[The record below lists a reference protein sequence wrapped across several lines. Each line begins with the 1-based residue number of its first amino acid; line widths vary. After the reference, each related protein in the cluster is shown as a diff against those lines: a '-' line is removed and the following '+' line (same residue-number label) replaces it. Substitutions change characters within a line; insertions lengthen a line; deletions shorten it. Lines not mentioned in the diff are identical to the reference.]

1 MTAVAVRMNGE
12 IVVKMNLKKWRF
24 VLIALLV
31 IPLLLASILASA
43 NPLGPTTSLENES
56 LATAP
61 EEELVVKVDPVMEL
75 ATTPVYDYVDDHIST
90 AWGAVDSFTNMKS
103 VSTAVAEFTEE
114 HDGGNNYR
122 FEAIFRFSNP
132 RIHHY
137 IHKDLQVRGKNRD
150 WIGVA
155 YEDLHAYWS
164 YDQSSWN
171 NIYWN
176 PIVSGGVMQTLTAGI
191 RVFSEGDIYVK
202 LVGAIEEGWPGDWG
216 CQNIWDI
223 EFMRFKMEN
232 YMTERTLTCDA
243 LFDSDN
249 LYAMRGSGTR
259 NYAQFVITAYDEDGG
274 GTIDGSELRMYIVN
288 TAAANM
294 QWSVAWTAAGGF
306 TESDPNG
313 YITLV
318 SGSTAA
324 YGFTMIITY
333 RIEIEWD
340 HPDLTNVIMS
350 SWTFTGDIRGNI
362 LTPNW
367 DVETRL
373 TMQGTP
379 AITSDRVNLGA
390 TAGYA
395 GDVKYY
401 GSAANIAPLAS
412 EVNVEVRRTSPTST
426 GWVYTDDP
434 ASDGTFT
441 VNPSTDSS
449 TAGSNLFELRVVAD
463 GDTTNLLTNIYSDT
477 VIGDRVEVVS
487 GSPGS
492 VEYNSVYTGGVVNTG
507 DADTLYFQ
515 LRWESD
521 LSAITSGTVTWSSTH
536 DAVSMS
542 YDSGDTRWE
551 GTTYA
556 RASYGAETYNT
567 LSVSVDGVT
576 AVKNEPLY
584 SVAWDEI
591 EILTTVIEGGD
602 NHVNI
607 GNSVTIRVTAR
618 LSHLGHNLDPGTD
631 NLYMNGVKMSD
642 GGAYFTH
649 TISHLYAGQWT
660 FSVDNTNA
668 LEKTYGIS
676 RIALEKPSVSCTWDT
691 LMVELSVDD
700 SRVNVDDTVRVWA
713 HVTRAYDGSVM
724 SSGTVILRH
733 STSGDISM
741 IYSPVDEMWYAD
753 VAQTDVDQWIYYIYS
768 ISDLTSGLTTIGRGT
783 HFDGANGYVNCG
795 SDSSLDLT
803 SSLSLSVWFY
813 GDGSSWGSGM
823 YLLAKKDDNNAQYA
837 LYIHSD
843 GTLKFV
849 YYNGTIREIDLRS
862 GVTRNAWHHVVVTT
876 SGTTLNCWYDGSHV
890 QDDLTLPASLV
901 SFSSV
906 PLYFGAEK
914 SGAGTGHHLAGFISE
929 ARVYN
934 TVLSDVE
941 CEMLHLGQYPGTS
954 NLRLLL
960 DRTSFDA
967 ADGVWHDLSSSSN
980 DGTLFQVVVT
990 AGSIPM
996 SSDEVVRPIW
1006 DQVKVLEYTSDNPV
1020 IDVDIAS
1027 SCHVTLHYAFD
1038 DRLVEAGAVT
1048 VNEISAMY
1056 SDSGGVWDFSES
1068 KSSAQGVTY
1077 NSVSY
1082 SGGRY
1087 DLNSVDQNGP
1097 QTLEQVWEQIL
1108 ILTTTVVNGRINEGA
1123 TAEVQVT
1130 ARLTHYSTH
1139 YLGASDNLYMN
1150 GVQMSWSPS
1159 GYFYYRPSQ
1168 SDWGTWN
1175 YQVDLTNAYEASY
1188 GISSINRDGHNVA
1201 VSWDALII
1209 SITDP
1214 LNQHINIGENAT
1226 GIHISVVYALDSQS
1240 YDGTISLNDTT
1251 FTYSAFGKR
1260 GYSLLPFTGDDS
1272 YGITAIESSDE
1283 TWCIWDSII
1292 VSMTDPSPQ
1301 TLLVGQN
1308 ASGIVVSAYY
1318 EYGMVPFDG
1327 TVNLNDTSF
1336 EYHTEGR
1343 RGYMVSFV
1351 SGGVHGINVIS
1362 VNDETYAL
1370 WVRDTVS
1377 MTRFQY
1383 GYKDTASQHG
1393 VWTDDGNSSSHQ
1405 LTGLTLFMTNAPVG
1419 LLEAAWA
1426 DTDFGTTPVSVLR
1439 YPVFLFDYQFT
1450 QGNIHILA
1458 SVQVTYMVGAQTHHL
1473 TLELIPGSNVLEID
1487 LREYGVPLTAEVVAL
1502 RVMLYEVIPS
1512 AESSTSSVS
1521 ISEASLQ
1528 DSIVTWSHDYRLDV
1542 RLLADGGSSTEN
1554 ILVNFYLYEDS
1565 AWTLIG
1571 SNTTSADGWA
1581 NLYYNSRVE
1590 TPGTTMELMVTW
1602 NAIDAGPYLQGEVLY
1617 GIERDYVDVVP
1628 FKVYSSDVVITP
1640 AASPIEYKEP
1650 LLATIDVVDQFGNP
1664 INESL
1669 GFAYRLECPKL
1680 NTVGDRG
1687 WGHWTSS
1694 DWHSLGLVLYPAGE
1708 DLTLVVAFQPSIY
1721 YQLVGSPSEN
1731 LAVVKR
1737 ELTASSLG
1745 PYILYLIHTDV
1756 GDTPALADIEFS
1768 DALKVVVMVYDP
1780 RRLEMVDEVVNVTY
1794 SYEGRTY
1801 WSLTLDG
1808 IASIVFDEVDTVGIT
1823 MTATLT
1829 DFIGQNYTLVNDVP
1843 QARSIASIREGISYL
1858 SAVTDSRVGFNSMM
1872 PLYITA
1878 YDNDDEAIIGSLRI
1892 VINGTD
1898 IFNVDPFGQ
1907 VDFTTTHLI
1916 ALEGNLSL
1924 MISNGTAEYNS
1935 YSSSLSF
1942 FVSTGLRLVISDI
1955 ENKVPIYR
1963 PVVVNVS
1970 MFYAWDNAPV
1980 QEGYF
1985 TINGT
1990 EHHLQDYFCEIS
2002 YFAGLQPGNYS
2013 MILIPLNDSSTVLV
2027 TGPEHYWTFNWTACH
2042 VELMVI
2048 LDDSYALDLV
2058 DAIFYLYSTDD
2069 SVIVPVAGF
2078 EVYVEV
2084 YHDSGTLGSGTILTN
2099 TSGYAALTFNLSL
2112 PADMSFYVDG
2122 YFTPSPPMNNAT
2134 VSVSATTLA
2143 RLTGAPS
2150 VTVETPKEIL
2160 TESTVDWYFT
2170 DEANFTILV
2179 RELEGTIL
2187 TVLVTCELYS
2197 GSTLLWSTTQ
2207 SGLFEF
2213 SMVNIW
2219 GDNSSALDTFRFV
2232 FYIASPYYNS
2242 SWSFTLYTSLIMEEG
2257 QIIPEK
2263 DIYEVQSGEELNI
2276 TALFIDT
2283 ENQWLPGN
2291 STSIAGE
2298 TVDVPASLYVFR
2310 DERWELVVD
2319 DLIIHDGMI
2328 VYEWGWE
2335 TLALPDGTYEFEFR
2349 YGGPGTGVREM
2360 SASFTVTIVS
2370 PPDVLFLTMVAGIV
2384 FFSAAGLAV
2393 TRKILRGRAASK
2405 PKPASPGLRKA
2416 LEEERDS
2423 IPERVR
2429 EHTERRM
2436 TELDEISHGAEETS
2450 ELSSTAE
2457 PGIPPKTGTE
2467 GDSD

>member
-1 MTAVAVRMNGE
+1 MFF
-12 IVVKMNLKKWRF
+12 I
-24 VLIALLV
+24 LI
-31 IPLLLASILASA
+31 
-43 NPLGPTTSLENES
+43 E
-56 LATAP
+56 
-61 EEELVVKVDPVMEL
+61 
-75 ATTPVYDYVDDHIST
+75 
-90 AWGAVDSFTNMKS
+90 
-103 VSTAVAEFTEE
+103 
-114 HDGGNNYR
+114 
-122 FEAIFRFSNP
+122 
-132 RIHHY
+132 
-137 IHKDLQVRGKNRD
+137 
-150 WIGVA
+150 
-155 YEDLHAYWS
+155 
-164 YDQSSWN
+164 
-171 NIYWN
+171 
-176 PIVSGGVMQTLTAGI
+176 
-191 RVFSEGDIYVK
+191 
-202 LVGAIEEGWPGDWG
+202 GAIETSADWG
-216 CQNIWDI
+216 SQNNWRL
-223 EFMRFKMEN
+223 EYMRVYCHDYKVQNVGVSIDVLYDGDNIYAGRGTSSTQYVKFKCMA
-232 YMTERTLTCDA
+232 D
-243 LFDSDN
+243 
-249 LYAMRGSGTR
+249 
-259 NYAQFVITAYDEDGG
+259 DEDDGG
-274 GTIDGSELRMYIVN
+274 STIDYMKL
-288 TAAANM
+288 TAKDGAATL
-294 QWSVAWTAAGGF
+294 WWVDWDESSGWGVDGGI
-306 TESDPNG
+306 P
-313 YITLV
+313 
-318 SGSTAA
+318 A
-324 YGFTMIITY
+324 II
-333 RIEIEWD
+333 
-340 HPDLTNVIMS
+340 
-350 SWTFTGDIRGNI
+350 NI
-362 LTPNW
+362 LTSESTSTIAPWQRRQVTFAVALFMNHPEVT
-367 DVETRL
+367 DVSFELYTSSS
-373 TMQGTP
+373 
-379 AITSDRVNLGA
+379 TSDTDVYQKSWDIHTQLAYVTGPALESTRCDPGA
-390 TAGYA
+390 EVSMTGRI
-395 GDVKYY
+395 KYSIS
-401 GSAANIAPLAS
+401 GEGVTPSPSAICG
-412 EVNVEVRRTSPTST
+412 EWRRTAPTST
-426 GWVYTDDP
+426 SWAFVYPLVDNSGYFSIQVQTTGSAGTVNIFEIKVLDGMWGGIQLGPDP
-434 ASDGTFT
+434 ASVT
-441 VNPSTDSS
+441 VD
-449 TAGSNLFELRVVAD
+449 EVVAHD
-463 GDTTNLLTNIYSDT
+463 YGTVDSWISVGESTTIYTELEYASDSHQ
-477 VIGDRVEVVS
+477 IDS
-487 GSPGS
+487 GSLSWNGVPMS
-492 VEYNSVYTGGVVNTG
+492 WTG
-507 DADTLYFQ
+507 
-515 LRWESD
+515 
-521 LSAITSGTVTWSSTH
+521 
-536 DAVSMS
+536 
-542 YDSGDTRWE
+542 TRWE
-551 GTTYA
+551 GTTPA
-556 RASYGAETYNT
+556 QSSPTTIAYNT
-567 LSVSVDGVT
+567 IAVTTLEGVNSVQT
-576 AVKNEPLY
+576 HP
-584 SVAWDEI
+584 
-591 EILTTVIEGGD
+591 
-602 NHVNI
+602 
-607 GNSVTIRVTAR
+607 SVTIVWDRGRVVSYQAFR
-618 LSHLGHNLDPGTD
+618 ASDDVEDYDVDLSDAVYIVVQIDYEEQGGWVTDGAIRVNGYDFIYTGADGKWKSANLNPAQVEALTFDT
-631 NLYMNGVKMSD
+631 LS
-642 GGAYFTH
+642 FS
-649 TISHLYAGQWT
+649 TIPS
-660 FSVDNTNA
+660 S
-668 LEKTYGIS
+668 GIAVVS
-676 RIALEKPSVSCTWDT
+676 QNSQSCTVLWNT
-691 LMVELSVDD
+691 LMAELSVDD
-700 SRVNVDDTVRVWA
+700 SRVNIDDTVRVWA
-713 HVTRAYDGSVM
+713 HVTRAYDSSVVI
-724 SSGTVILRH
+724 SGTVTLRH

-741 IYSPVDEMWYAD
+741 TYSPADQMWYAD
-753 VAQTDVDQWIYYIYS
+753 VTQSEVDQWSYYIYS
-768 ISDLTSGLTTIGRGT
+768 ISDSMYGLTTVGRGA
-783 HFDGANGYVNCG
+783 HFSGSNSYVNCG

-803 SSLSLSVWFY
+803 SNFSLSVWFY
-813 GDGSSWGSGM
+813 GDGSNWGTGM
-823 YLLAKKDDNNAQYA
+823 YILAKKDNNNAQYS
-837 LYIHSD
+837 LYVHSD

-849 YYNGTIREIDLRS
+849 YYNGTLREIDLQAA
-862 GVTRNAWHHVVVTT
+862 VTRNTWHHMVVTV
-876 SGTTLNCWYDGSHV
+876 SGTTLNFWYDGSHI
-890 QDDLTLPASLV
+890 QNDLTLPASLV

-906 PLYFGAEK
+906 PLYLGAQK
-914 SGAGTGHHLAGFISE
+914 SGASTGYHLAGFISE
-929 ARVYN
+929 ARIYN
-934 TVLSDVE
+934 AALSDVE
-941 CEMLHLGQYPGTS
+941 CELLYLGQCPGTS

-960 DRTSFDA
+960 DRASFDVA
-967 ADGVWHDLSSSSN
+967 NGVWYDLSSSSN
-980 DGTLFQVVVT
+980 DGDLNQVVVT

-996 SSDEVVRPIW
+996 SSDEAVRPIW
-1006 DQVKVLEYTSDNPV
+1006 DQVKVVGYTSNNPV

-1038 DRLVEAGAVT
+1038 DHLVEDGTVT
-1048 VNEISAMY
+1048 VNGVSAMY
-1056 SDSGGVWDFSES
+1056 SGSGGVWDFSES

-1077 NSVSY
+1077 DSVSY
-1082 SGGRY
+1082 TGGRH

-1123 TAEVQVT
+1123 TAEVRVT
-1130 ARLTHYSTH
+1130 ARLTHYSSH
-1139 YLGASDNLYMN
+1139 YLGASDDLYMN

-1188 GISSINRDGHNVA
+1188 GISSINRDGHNVD

-1209 SITDP
+1209 SITNP

-1226 GIHISVVYALDSQS
+1226 GIHISVVYALDSQP
-1240 YDGTISLNDTT
+1240 YDGTIALNDTT
-1251 FTYSAFGKR
+1251 FTYGTFGKR

-1283 TWCIWDSII
+1283 TWSIWDSII

-1308 ASGIVVSAYY
+1308 ASGIAVSAYY
-1318 EYGMVPFDG
+1318 EYGMMPFDG
-1327 TVNLNDTSF
+1327 TVNLNDTTF

-1343 RGYMVSFV
+1343 RGYTVFSV

-1458 SVQVTYMVGAQTHHL
+1458 SIQVIYMVGIQTHHL
-1473 TLELIPGSNVLEID
+1473 TLELIPGSDMLEID

-1502 RVMLYEVIPS
+1502 RVMLYEAIPS

-1554 ILVNFYLYEDS
+1554 VLVNFYLYEDS

-1571 SNTTSADGWA
+1571 SNTTGADGWA

-1602 NAIDAGPYLQGEVLY
+1602 NATDAGPYLRGEVLY

-1640 AASPIEYKEP
+1640 AASPIEYKES
-1650 LLATIDVVDQFGNP
+1650 LLATINVVDQFGNP

-1669 GFAYRLECPKL
+1669 GFAYRLECPEL

-1708 DLTLVVAFQPSIY
+1708 GLTLVVAFQPSIY
-1721 YQLVGSPSEN
+1721 YQLVGTPSEN
-1731 LAVVKR
+1731 LPVIKR

-1745 PYILYLIHTDV
+1745 PYILYLIHTDI
-1756 GDTPALADIEFS
+1756 GDTPALTDIEFS
-1768 DALKVVVMVYDP
+1768 DALKVVVMVYDT
-1780 RRLEMVDEVVNVTY
+1780 RRLEMVIEVVNVTY

-1801 WSLTLDG
+1801 WSLTSDG
-1808 IASIVFDEVDTVGIT
+1808 TASIVFDEVDTVGIT

-1829 DFIGQNYTLVNDVP
+1829 NLISQNYTLVNDVP

-1878 YDNDDEAIIGSLRI
+1878 YDNDNEAIVGPLRI

-1942 FVSTGLRLVISDI
+1942 FVSTGLRLVISNI
-1955 ENKVPIYR
+1955 ENNVPIYR

-1990 EHHLQDYFCEIS
+1990 EHHLQDFYCEIS
-2002 YFAGLQPGNYS
+2002 YFACLQPGNYS
-2013 MILIPLNDSSTVLV
+2013 VILIPLNDSSTVLV
-2027 TGPEHYWTFNWTACH
+2027 TSPEHYWTFSWTACH
-2042 VELMVI
+2042 VNLMVI
-2048 LDDSYALDLV
+2048 LDDSYALDTV
-2058 DAIFYLYSTDD
+2058 DVIFYLYSTDD

-2112 PADMSFYVDG
+2112 PADTPFYVDG
-2122 YFTPSPPMNNAT
+2122 YFTPSPPMNNAM
-2134 VSVSATTLA
+2134 VSVSATPLA
-2143 RLTGAPS
+2143 RLMEIPS
-2150 VTVETPKEIL
+2150 VTVETPKEVL
-2160 TESTVDWYFT
+2160 TEPTVDWYFT
-2170 DEANFTILV
+2170 DKANFSVLV
-2179 RELEGTIL
+2179 RGLEGTVL
-2187 TVLVTCELYS
+2187 TVPVTCELYS

-2207 SGLFEF
+2207 SGHFEF

-2219 GDNSSALDTFRFV
+2219 GENSSALDTFRFV
-2232 FYIASPYYNS
+2232 FQVVSPYYDS

-2257 QIIPEK
+2257 QIISEK
-2263 DIYEVQSGEELNI
+2263 DIYEVQSGEDFNI

-2291 STSIAGE
+2291 TTSIAGE
-2298 TVDVPASLYVFR
+2298 TTDVPASLYVFR
-2310 DERWELVVD
+2310 NEQWELVAD

-2328 VYEWGWE
+2328 VYEWNWE

-2349 YGGPGTGVREM
+2349 YGGPGTGVSEM

-2405 PKPASPGLRKA
+2405 PKPASPELSKA
-2416 LEEERDS
+2416 LEEERDN

-2429 EHTERRM
+2429 EHTERRIA
-2436 TELDEISHGAEETS
+2436 ELDEVSYGAEEAS
-2450 ELSSTAE
+2450 ELSSTTE
-2457 PGIPPKTGTE
+2457 PGTPPETGTE